1 MERTRPVITRG
12 DWMVPAA
19 LALLGVA
26 EVFTVDGLPRV
37 AGIASVVVPCLLL
50 VGRRQVPL
58 VFATLA
64 AMGVVLTQLF
74 GIPED
79 ALTSPL
85 LILFA
90 GCFALGRHVPTWWRG
105 AGAVVVVDLTVHWQE
120 TGLAAPLADVLW
132 VASLTFVPWFFGR
145 MVRTHAEQSALLTI
159 QARQLVE
166 EQRHVA
172 ERAVADE
179 RRRIARELH
188 DVIAHSVS
196 VMVVQAGAARE
207 LLGRDDEG
215 VARSLDEIQRSGR
228 SALGETGRM
237 LGLLRE
243 DEETDVAPQPSSA
256 DIPRLLDGF
265 RGSGLDVRL
274 HMEGST
280 EGLPAGLDL
289 SLYRIVEEGLTNALK
304 HTPGAHVVVSYR
316 RRADRVDVVLES
328 TSGGAPSLPAGGHG
342 LVGMRE
348 RVAVFG
354 GSFSAGPTDEG
365 GFLVDVR
372 MPLGEPA

>member
-1 MERTRPVITRG
+1 
-12 DWMVPAA
+12 
-19 LALLGVA
+19 
-26 EVFTVDGLPRV
+26 
-37 AGIASVVVPCLLL
+37 
-50 VGRRQVPL
+50 
-58 VFATLA
+58 
-64 AMGVVLTQLF
+64 
-74 GIPED
+74 
-79 ALTSPL
+79 
-85 LILFA
+85 
-90 GCFALGRHVPTWWRG
+90 
-105 AGAVVVVDLTVHWQE
+105 
-120 TGLAAPLADVLW
+120 

-145 MVRTHAEQSALLTI
+145 MVRTHAEQSALLAV
-159 QARQLVE
+159 QARQLVD

-215 VARSLDEIQRSGR
+215 VASALDEIQRSGR

-243 DEETDVAPQPSSA
+243 DEETDVAPQPSTS
-256 DIPRLLDGF
+256 DIPRLVDGF
-265 RGSGLDVRL
+265 RASGLDVRL
-274 HMEGST
+274 HIDGST

-304 HTPGAHVVVSYR
+304 HTPGAHVDVSYR

-328 TSGGAPSLPAGGHG
+328 TSGAAPRMPGGGHG

-354 GSFSAGPTDEG
+354 GSFAAGPTDDG